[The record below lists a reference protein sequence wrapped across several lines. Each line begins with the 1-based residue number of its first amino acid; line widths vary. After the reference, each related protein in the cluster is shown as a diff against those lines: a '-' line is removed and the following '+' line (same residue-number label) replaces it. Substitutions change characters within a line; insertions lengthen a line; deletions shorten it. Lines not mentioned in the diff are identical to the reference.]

1 MKEGG
6 KFMEDVIKKANILE
20 ELPNMVKGIW
30 GESIWK
36 ELLDLIIE
44 KQRQTLQA
52 EDSKRSIREYIAEK
66 YKEG

>member
-1 MKEGG
+1 
-6 KFMEDVIKKANILE
+6 MEDAIKKANIPE

-36 ELLDLIIE
+36 ELLDLIVE

-52 EDSKRSIREYIAEK
+52 EESKRSIREYIAEK